1 MSTSEHIWRQVILPI
16 DSTIQQAIRNLNE
29 SSMKIVVVVNA
40 RGELE
45 GTISDGDIRRG
56 LLKGLDF
63 NSPIESIIHR
73 NALVVPPAL
82 GRETVMQL
90 MRVNKIQ
97 QIPVVDEHQQV
108 VGLHLWDELSTP
120 PVRSNLMVIMAGGKG
135 IRLRPF
141 TENCPKPLVLVAGK
155 PMLEHI
161 IERGKLE
168 GFRHFVLAIHYL
180 GHMIED
186 YFGNGERLGVR
197 IDYLREQSPLGTA
210 GALGLLKPRPDAP
223 FVVTNGD
230 VLTDIRYGELLDFH
244 MRQNASATM
253 AVRLHEW
260 QHPFGVVQTKG
271 VEIVGFEEKPIART
285 HINAGVYVLEAD
297 ALTVLE
303 EGAPCDMPTLFER
316 LQAKMKRTVAYP
328 MHEPWLDVGR
338 PDDLSLANA

>member
-1 MSTSEHIWRQVILPI
+1 
-16 DSTIQQAIRNLNE
+16 
-29 SSMKIVVVVNA
+29 MKIVVVVNA

-73 NALVVPPAL
+73 NALVVPPVL

-97 QIPVVDEHQQV
+97 QIPVVDERQQV
-108 VGLHLWDELSTP
+108 VGLHLWDEISTP

-186 YFGNGERLGVR
+186 YFGNGEHQGVR

-244 MRQNASATM
+244 MRHNASATM

-271 VEIVGFEEKPIART
+271 VDIVGFEEKPIART
-285 HINAGVYVLEAD
+285 HINAGVYVLEPD
-297 ALTVLE
+297 ALSVLE